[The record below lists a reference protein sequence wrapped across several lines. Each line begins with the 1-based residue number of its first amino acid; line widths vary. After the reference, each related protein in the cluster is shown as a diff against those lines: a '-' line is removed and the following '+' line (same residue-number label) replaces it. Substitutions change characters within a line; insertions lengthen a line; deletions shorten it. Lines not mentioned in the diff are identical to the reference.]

1 VRDVFGWIN
10 HFPNHRKTGELT
22 LASSTVQ
29 KGHPA
34 ASKRLQLVRGLGPW
48 ASAAIVVGTMIGT
61 GIFLKPAEM
70 AREGQSVS
78 IVFAA
83 WIVGAILSIFGA
95 LSFSELG
102 AAIPE
107 AGGEYAYLRR
117 GFGPMWGFI
126 FGWMHSIVGRPASMA
141 SIAAG
146 IARFLSFLIPAVGTP
161 LFTLHFSGSAGWIKP
176 YDFVFTW
183 AQPVAVLWL
192 AIMTCVNYLGVRLGG
207 AVQVVLTFI
216 KISSVLLVIGVAFFL
231 SGNATHPEDPIWP
244 SAASAGVVAA
254 FLAALAA
261 ALWAYDGWED
271 LNLVGSE
278 VKNPERNFPLALVGG
293 VSVVTVIYL
302 LFSAACLRVLPFE
315 AVANS
320 SHIASDVVE
329 FVAGRGA
336 AFWVT
341 LAMVISA
348 IGSLNSSV
356 LSGARV
362 PYAMARDGIFFKIA
376 DGIHPKFLTPARA
389 LIFQGVLA
397 GLMALTGTFEEL
409 SNLFIFA
416 AWIFYGLAVVA
427 LFRLRKTEPNMPRP
441 YRCWGYPWVPG
452 VFVAGALALTI
463 SLWLQRPGRSSIGL
477 LLIVAGLPFYRHWA
491 HRGSGGD
498 APARSSAAE

>member
-1 VRDVFGWIN
+1 MSAKAG
-10 HFPNHRKTGELT
+10 G
-22 LASSTVQ
+22 
-29 KGHPA
+29 
-34 ASKRLQLVRGLGPW
+34 KRLELVRGLGPW

-70 AREGQSVS
+70 AREGRFVS

-83 WIVGAILSIFGA
+83 WMVGAILSMFGA
-95 LSFSELG
+95 LSFAELG

-117 GFGPMWGFI
+117 GFGPQWGFL
-126 FGWMHSIVGRPASMA
+126 FGWMHSIVGRPSSMA

-146 IARFLSFLIPAVGTP
+146 IARFASFLIPAVAAP
-161 LFTLHFSGSAGWIKP
+161 IFTLHFPALAGMQP
-176 YDFVFTW
+176 YEFVFTW

-192 AIMTCVNYLGVRLGG
+192 IIMTLVNYLGVRLGG
-207 AVQVVLTFI
+207 AVQVVLTI
-216 KISSVLLVIGVAFFL
+216 VKIASVFVVIGVAFF
-231 SGNATHPEDPIWP
+231 SVGSPPHPSDPIWP
-244 SAASAGVVAA
+244 PALDSGILTA

-278 VKNPERNFPLALVGG
+278 VQEPQKNFPRALLGG
-293 VSVVTVIYL
+293 VSLVAIVYL

-315 AVANS
+315 TVAGS
-320 SHIASDVVE
+320 THIASDVVAH
-329 FVAGRGA
+329 VAGNGA
-336 AFWVT
+336 AYWIT
-341 LAMVISA
+341 LAMVISG

-409 SNLFIFA
+409 TNLFIFA

-427 LFRLRKTEPNMPRP
+427 LFRLRKTEPEMPRP

-452 VFVAGALALTI
+452 IFVAGALLLTLNI
-463 SLWLQRPGRSSIGL
+463 LLQRPGRSLIGL
-477 LLIVAGLPFYRHWA
+477 SLIAVGLPFYRYWN
-491 HRGSGGD
+491 
-498 APARSSAAE
+498 RSVSAARDLRGA

>member
-1 VRDVFGWIN
+1 MSPETHG
-10 HFPNHRKTGELT
+10 
-22 LASSTVQ
+22 
-29 KGHPA
+29 
-34 ASKRLQLVRGLGPW
+34 KRLELVRGLGPW

-70 AREGQSVS
+70 AREGRFVS

-83 WIVGAILSIFGA
+83 WIVGAILSMFGA
-95 LSFSELG
+95 LSFAELG

-117 GFGPMWGFI
+117 GFGPKWGFL
-126 FGWMHSIVGRPASMA
+126 FGWMHSIVGRPSSMA

-146 IARFLSFLIPAVGTP
+146 IARFASFLIPGAAAP
-161 LFTLHFSGSAGWIKP
+161 IFTLHLPAFAGLKP

-192 AIMTCVNYLGVRLGG
+192 AIMTIVNYLGVRLGG
-207 AVQVVLTFI
+207 AVQVVLTLV
-216 KISSVLLVIGVAFFL
+216 KIVSVLLVIGVAFF
-231 SGNATHPEDPIWP
+231 SG
-244 SAASAGVVAA
+244 AASPHPADPVWPTALTGGILTA

-278 VKNPERNFPLALVGG
+278 VENPQKNFPRALLGGVALVAA
-293 VSVVTVIYL
+293 IYL
-302 LFSAACLRVLPFE
+302 LFSAACLRVLPFG

-329 FVAGRGA
+329 RVAGHGA
-336 AFWVT
+336 AYWMT

-409 SNLFIFA
+409 TNLFIFA
-416 AWIFYGLAVVA
+416 AWIFYGMAVVA
-427 LFRLRKTEPNMPRP
+427 LFRLRKIEPEMLRP

-452 VFVAGALALTI
+452 IFVAGALALTI
-463 SLWLQRPGRSSIGL
+463 NILLQRPGRSLIGL
-477 LLIVAGLPFYRHWA
+477 LLIAAGLPFYRFW
-491 HRGSGGD
+491 S
-498 APARSSAAE
+498 RSKSTAFESANV

>member
-1 VRDVFGWIN
+1 M
-10 HFPNHRKTGELT
+10 
-22 LASSTVQ
+22 S
-29 KGHPA
+29 A
-34 ASKRLQLVRGLGPW
+34 AQGGKRLELVRGLGPW

-70 AREGQSVS
+70 ARDGQFVSV
-78 IVFAA
+78 VFAA

-95 LSFSELG
+95 LSFAELG

-117 GFGPMWGFI
+117 GFGPAWGFI
-126 FGWMHSIVGRPASMA
+126 FGWMHSIVGRPSSAA

-146 IARFLSFLIPAVGTP
+146 IARFLSFLIPGIGAP
-161 LFTLHFSGSAGWIKP
+161 LFTVHFPGLGEWMNP

-183 AQPVAVLWL
+183 AQPMAVLWL
-192 AIMTCVNYLGVRLGG
+192 VIMTIVNYLGVRLGG
-207 AVQVVLTFI
+207 AVQVVLTII
-216 KISSVLLVIGVAFFL
+216 KIGSVLLVIGVAFFL
-231 SGNATHPEDPIWP
+231 SGTSGHSADPIWP
-244 SAASAGVVAA
+244 SALRGGIAAA

-278 VKNPERNFPLALVGG
+278 VENPERNFPLALVGG
-293 VSVVTVIYL
+293 VSLVAVIYL
-302 LFSAACLRVLPFE
+302 LFSAACLRVLPFD
-315 AVANS
+315 AVASS

-329 FVAGRGA
+329 HVAGHGA
-336 AFWVT
+336 AYWVT

-376 DGIHPKFLTPARA
+376 DGIHPKFLTPSRA
-389 LIFQGVLA
+389 LIFQGILA

-409 SNLFIFA
+409 TNLFIFA
-416 AWIFYGLAVVA
+416 GWIFYGLAVVA

-441 YRCWGYPWVPG
+441 YRCSGYPWVPG
-452 VFVAGALALTI
+452 IFVVGALALTV
-463 SLWLQRPGRSSIGL
+463 SLWLERPGRSSIGL
-477 LLIVAGLPFYRHWA
+477 LLIAAGLPFYKHWNRA
-491 HRGSGGD
+491 ASTRGT
-498 APARSSAAE
+498 AA